1 MKKTAKE
8 EILACYHEGKSINEI
23 AQMRQV
29 TKETVENHML
39 SIYQTE
45 DIDIDPDY
53 FGLTEKYENEIKE
66 VVARIGSEY
75 INQIKDAINTQISYS
90 QIKLCLLI
98 IRIEKEE

>member
-1 MKKTAKE
+1 
-8 EILACYHEGKSINEI
+8 
-23 AQMRQV
+23 
-29 TKETVENHML
+29 ML

-53 FGLTEKYENEIKE
+53 FGLTEEYENEIKE

-75 INQIKDAINTQISYS
+75 IKPIKDATNTNISYS